1 MEFNPIYEKLFLQ
14 AKKKTGQKEFSEPN
28 VFMPAPTPP
37 QSLESYLDP
46 TRSEY
51 KEFQAPTVL
60 MPAPT
65 PPQGLESYPYL
76 RKAYMETTTPSN
88 FGY

>member
-37 QSLESYLDP
+37 Q
-46 TRSEY
+46 
-51 KEFQAPTVL
+51 
-60 MPAPT
+60 
-65 PPQGLESYPYL
+65 GLESYPYL